1 MHYTRRQYDVMCF
14 VADYIG
20 KHSIAPTLGEI
31 GNHFGVSKV
40 TIFEHLVQME
50 KKGAIRRRPGK
61 SRAIEILDPDF
72 ARRTAARLPLVGH
85 IAAGQPIEA
94 IEQTEM
100 IDLQDIVRPDKD
112 YYLLRVKGDSMKDD
126 HIADGD
132 YVIVEKRSTARAG
145 EIVVAVIGDNEAT
158 LKRFYKEGKRFR
170 LQPANEKMPPIYAN
184 KVDIRGV
191 AVGIVRKF

>member
-126 HIADGD
+126 HIADGTT
-132 YVIVEKRSTARAG
+132 S
-145 EIVVAVIGDNEAT
+145 
-158 LKRFYKEGKRFR
+158 
-170 LQPANEKMPPIYAN
+170 
-184 KVDIRGV
+184 
-191 AVGIVRKF
+191 